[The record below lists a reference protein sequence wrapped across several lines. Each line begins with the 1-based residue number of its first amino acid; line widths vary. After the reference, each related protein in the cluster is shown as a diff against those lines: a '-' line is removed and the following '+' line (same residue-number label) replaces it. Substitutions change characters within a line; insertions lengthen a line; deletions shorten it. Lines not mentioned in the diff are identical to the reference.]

1 LSQNQGKTAEDL
13 ISGFFQGEKSELDKA
28 EKYETK
34 ADALNSAA
42 DAIDYLRSRLTEIA
56 NEGNKEIDDVLA
68 SKKTLPE
75 KLTEIQ
81 AIQARCNADAA
92 KASGAAITKVMAATQ
107 KILDAEGIHGDAR
120 TWAREHG
127 LNTDDAPPPS
137 PISKDDLDSPQA
149 VGGGGGPGSGGGGA
163 GVQSGG
169 SPPPAAAGAAGGPAS
184 GGTQGFPSGSSPA
197 PAVGVGIGGPGS
209 GRPVPAGATATPIGS
224 PPLPGTGAPIAP
236 SVSAAPSSPFSP
248 ATVGQGFAPGPMGQ
262 PFATGV
268 PTGQP
273 AVPGLQS
280 FSDGAMHAMEPGSA
294 ALTPAPPPL
303 ATTPATSIPTLSG
316 GEGFTAA
323 HVPVDTPSPVAA
335 ATPTGGEGVQ
345 VTPAVMTGGPASAP
359 VAPVVAG
366 PAIPAGPLPAY
377 GSDLRPPIVAAPAMS
392 TLPSTPVSGA
402 PVAPSAPTSPSA
414 GGSLVSPVE
423 RAASVTAAGKA
434 GASGST
440 MAGASALS
448 ATAGAA
454 AGAAAGRAA
463 EQQRLQRLV
472 DAVAR
477 QEPRLSW
484 AAGLR
489 EDGTTNLV
497 TDLAGG
503 WIPPQV
509 RLPAS
514 VTLLEPASRRRD
526 ASVVDLLGAV
536 VAAAAHEPNAYI
548 EAPASDPPALTG
560 GRTAR
565 SAAPTVQELGPT
577 LVEAVRRRDGL
588 PRIAQAVAA
597 PATRNT
603 GVDDN
608 EAELLRRSVAEI
620 QSAVLTAYP
629 HHDQAAVGDWMLLA
643 AIEALIDGHEYLA
656 NYHMAWFVVTNR
668 RGGAQQLVT

>member
-1 LSQNQGKTAEDL
+1 METPELGRASTAL
-13 ISGFFQGEKSELDKA
+13 ILTMFHRRD
-28 EKYETK
+28 
-34 ADALNSAA
+34 
-42 DAIDYLRSRLTEIA
+42 RS
-56 NEGNKEIDDVLA
+56 
-68 SKKTLPE
+68 
-75 KLTEIQ
+75 
-81 AIQARCNADAA
+81 
-92 KASGAAITKVMAATQ
+92 
-107 KILDAEGIHGDAR
+107 AR
-120 TWAREHG
+120 TIWIAAAQGVRPRGGSGGSGQGAGARA
-127 LNTDDAPPPS
+127 APPPAVRPRGEAGVPAVAS
-137 PISKDDLDSPQA
+137 RQPPKGA
-149 VGGGGGPGSGGGGA
+149 VRVGGSA
-163 GVQSGG
+163 G
-169 SPPPAAAGAAGGPAS
+169 
-184 GGTQGFPSGSSPA
+184 
-197 PAVGVGIGGPGS
+197 
-209 GRPVPAGATATPIGS
+209 PVPAGAPAGLPAGS
-224 PPLPGTGAPIAP
+224 PSLPGTGAPIAP

-514 VTLLEPASRRRD
+514 VTLLSRHHGAATPAS
-526 ASVVDLLGAV
+526 ST
-536 VAAAAHEPNAYI
+536 YW
-548 EAPASDPPALTG
+548 APSSPRQHMS
-560 GRTAR
+560 RT
-565 SAAPTVQELGPT
+565 P
-577 LVEAVRRRDGL
+577 
-588 PRIAQAVAA
+588 I
-597 PATRNT
+597 
-603 GVDDN
+603 
-608 EAELLRRSVAEI
+608 
-620 QSAVLTAYP
+620 
-629 HHDQAAVGDWMLLA
+629 
-643 AIEALIDGHEYLA
+643 
-656 NYHMAWFVVTNR
+656 
-668 RGGAQQLVT
+668 